1 MAKSREAFRT
11 ISEVSDWLETP
22 AHVLRFWESRFPQVK
37 PLKRAGGRRYYRP
50 NDMQLLGGIKRLLH
64 DDGITIKGVQ
74 KILREKGVKHVS
86 GLCLETLDAGATA
99 KPSSPA
105 SPVDVARESV
115 PADPHSDK
123 SPLASGIA
131 PTVFQPTRTP
141 EPAAPTLPEE
151 NRLVFTAPRAATV
164 SQNRNKAA
172 TTGKPPLADREL
184 DRMIALYSRLER
196 LRDRVAADL
205 G

>member
-1 MAKSREAFRT
+1 MAKSPEAFRT

-50 NDMQLLGGIKRLLH
+50 NDMLLLGGIKRLLH

-74 KILREKGVKHVS
+74 KILREKGVKHVL
-86 GLCLETLDAGATA
+86 GLCLETLDAGGTA
-99 KPSSPA
+99 KPSGPDSTADPA
-105 SPVDVARESV
+105 RDSV
-115 PADPHSDK
+115 PVGTDSDK
-123 SPLASGIA
+123 SPPKTEIAS
-131 PTVFQPTRTP
+131 TVFQPTRPP
-141 EPAAPTLPEE
+141 EPAAPALPEE
-151 NRLVFTAPRAATV
+151 NRLVFTAPRAAPGD
-164 SQNRNKAA
+164 QGRAKAA
-172 TTGKPPLADREL
+172 TAGKPPLAGQER
-184 DRMIALYSRLER
+184 DRMIVLYSRLEQ